1 MDLAAPLGCGMNN
14 APFLAPALLLSS
26 LASAAT
32 HYVTL
37 AGLGGEKEYEQRFA
51 GMARDID
58 KILAGSGGENRV
70 HTLAGADA
78 TKEKVSALLGDI
90 ARAASQNDEF
100 VLILI
105 GHGSFDGQEYK
116 FNIPG
121 PDLSAAELAALCD
134 RIAASRQLIVNT
146 TSSSGGS
153 IAFFQKPGRA
163 VVAATKTGSEK
174 NATIFSRYWVE
185 AMRDAAADTDKNEVI
200 SALEAYRY
208 ADRRTTGFYETQK
221 RLATEHA
228 VLEDTGKGEAVRV
241 PSAENG
247 QGLLAGRF
255 ALVRIGS
262 AQRAAADPAK
272 RGLLEKKEILE
283 REIDKLKYEK
293 AAMPYETYRKRLS
306 ELLLELARTQ
316 EELEK

>member
-1 MDLAAPLGCGMNN
+1 MDPAAPVGGSVSRSPLLV
-14 APFLAPALLLSS
+14 AALTLAS

-37 AGLGGEKEYEQRFA
+37 AGLGGEQEYEQRFA
-51 GMARDID
+51 ALARDID

-70 HTLAGADA
+70 HTLHGPGV
-78 TKEKVSALLGDI
+78 TRERVSTLLGDI
-90 ARAASQNDEF
+90 SRTAAQGDEF

-105 GHGSFDGQEYK
+105 GHGSYDGQEYK

-121 PDLSAAELAALCD
+121 SDISAADLAAHCD
-134 RIAASRQLIVNT
+134 RIPASRQLIVNT
-146 TSSSGGS
+146 TSASGGS
-153 IAFFQKPGRA
+153 VAFLQRPGRA
-163 VVAATKTGSEK
+163 VVAATRTGGEK
-174 NATIFSRYWVE
+174 NATIFARYWVE

-200 SALEAYRY
+200 SALEAFRY

-228 VLEDTGKGEAVRV
+228 VLEDTGKGEAVRA

-247 QGLLAGRF
+247 QGLLAGQIT
-255 ALVRIGS
+255 LVRIGG

-293 AAMPYETYRKRLS
+293 AAIPYETYRKRLA

>member
-1 MDLAAPLGCGMNN
+1 MKWFPFLIVVHLVASLAA
-14 APFLAPALLLSS
+14 
-26 LASAAT
+26 AAT

-51 GMARDID
+51 ALARDIY
-58 KILAGSGGENRV
+58 KILTGSGGENRV
-70 HTLAGADA
+70 HTLYGPEAA
-78 TKEKVSALLGDI
+78 KERITALFGGI
-90 ARAASQNDEF
+90 ARAAASSDDF

-121 PDLSAAELAALCD
+121 PDLTAADLAALCD
-134 RIAASRQLIVNT
+134 RIPAARQSIVNT

-153 IAFFQKPGRA
+153 VAFLQRPGRA
-163 VVAATKTGSEK
+163 VIAATKAGSEK
-174 NATIFSRYWVE
+174 NATVFPRYWVE

-200 SALEAYRY
+200 SALEAFRY
-208 ADRRTTGFYETQK
+208 ADRRTAGFYETQK
-221 RLATEHA
+221 RLATEHP
-228 VLEDTGKGEAVRV
+228 VLEDTGKGEAVRA
-241 PSAENG
+241 PSVENG

-255 ALVRIGS
+255 TLVRIGG

-272 RGLLEKKEILE
+272 RGLLEKKENLE

-306 ELLLELARTQ
+306 ELLLDLARTQ